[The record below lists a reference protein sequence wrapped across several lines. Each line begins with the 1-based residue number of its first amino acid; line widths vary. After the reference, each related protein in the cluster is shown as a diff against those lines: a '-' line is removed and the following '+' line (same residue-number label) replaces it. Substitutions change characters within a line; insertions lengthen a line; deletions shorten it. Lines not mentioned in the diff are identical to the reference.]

1 MRDTSSRA
9 TEPGL
14 RAGPGSP
21 NAGRAAAGHA
31 DPVAAGHAARVAAA
45 HAALV
50 AAAHAARVAGAHAG
64 RVTAGRA
71 GWAEP
76 AKRRA
81 ATLTSHGRRPWRR
94 AAAGITVAGIA
105 MAAGACGDHAGPVG
119 PAGPEKPDLV
129 VAVVPA
135 EAQAGLYIAQA
146 KGLFTKAGLHVTV
159 KTALSAQTVIPAM
172 LHGGVDVTGG
182 QYVSYIAEQAKGL
195 AKMRILA
202 AGFAL
207 GPHSNEIIA
216 PASAHIRTLADL
228 KGRTIAVNQLSGIGS
243 DLVYTALA
251 SYGITPAQV
260 HLVEMPF
267 PAMPSALAA
276 RRITAAYETEP
287 YVTEAVKRY
296 GVQVVADMDSGATQ
310 DFPLTGYGAL
320 ASWAARYPRTAAAFT
335 RAVVQGDAIAS
346 TNLAVLQRVLAGAL
360 HLSPSITC
368 VMATGTFPTSA
379 NPVQIQRVADLMLQY
394 GQLKQRFSVKP
405 LMGG

>member
-1 MRDTSSRA
+1 MPDTSSRE

-21 NAGRAAAGHA
+21 NTGRAAAAHA
-31 DPVAAGHAARVAAA
+31 SRVAAA
-45 HAALV
+45 QAGLA
-50 AAAHAARVAGAHAG
+50 AAAHADV
-64 RVTAGRA
+64 
-71 GWAEP
+71 AEP
-76 AKRRA
+76 AERWA
-81 ATLTSHGRRPWRR
+81 ATLTGNGRRSRRR
-94 AAAGITVAGIA
+94 AVAGITIAGIA
-105 MAAGACGDHAGPVG
+105 VAAAACGRAGPVG

-129 VAVVPA
+129 VAAVPA

-146 KGLFTKAGLHVTV
+146 EGLFTKAGLHVTV
-159 KTALSAQTVIPAM
+159 KTVISAQTVIPAL

-216 PASAHIRTLADL
+216 PASARIRTLADL
-228 KGRTIAVNQLSGIGS
+228 KGKTIAVNQLSGISS
-243 DLVYTALA
+243 DLVYAALA

-276 RRITAAYETEP
+276 GRITAAYETEP
-287 YVTEAVKRY
+287 YVTEAVKKY
-296 GVQVVADMDSGATQ
+296 GVQAIADMDSGATQ
-310 DFPLTGYGAL
+310 GFPLTGYGAL
-320 ASWAARYPRTAAAFT
+320 ASWAAKYPRTAAAFT

-346 TNLAVLQRVLAGAL
+346 TNLAVLQRVLARAL
-360 HLSPSITC
+360 HLSPSITG

-394 GQLKQRFSVKP
+394 GQLKERFSVKP

>member
-1 MRDTSSRA
+1 
-9 TEPGL
+9 
-14 RAGPGSP
+14 
-21 NAGRAAAGHA
+21 
-31 DPVAAGHAARVAAA
+31 VAAA
-45 HAALV
+45 
-50 AAAHAARVAGAHAG
+50 
-64 RVTAGRA
+64 
-71 GWAEP
+71 
-76 AKRRA
+76 
-81 ATLTSHGRRPWRR
+81 
-94 AAAGITVAGIA
+94 
-105 MAAGACGDHAGPVG
+105 ACGDHGGPVG
-119 PAGPEKPDLV
+119 PAVPEKPDLV

-159 KTALSAQTVIPAM
+159 KTVLSAQTVIPEM

-216 PASAHIRTLADL
+216 PASAHIRTLGDL
-228 KGRTIAVNQLSGIGS
+228 KGRTIAVNQLSGISS
-243 DLVYTALA
+243 DLVYAALA

-276 RRITAAYETEP
+276 GRITAAYETEP
-287 YVTEAVKRY
+287 YVTEAVKKY

-320 ASWAARYPRTAAAFT
+320 ASWVARYPRTAAAFT
-335 RAVVQGDAIAS
+335 WAVVQGDAIAS
-346 TNLAVLQRVLAGAL
+346 TNLAVLQRVLARAL
-360 HLSPSITC
+360 HLSPSITG

-394 GQLKQRFSVKP
+394 GQLKQRFNVKP

>member
-1 MRDTSSRA
+1 MA
-9 TEPGL
+9 T
-14 RAGPGSP
+14 A
-21 NAGRAAAGHA
+21 
-31 DPVAAGHAARVAAA
+31 
-45 HAALV
+45 
-50 AAAHAARVAGAHAG
+50 
-64 RVTAGRA
+64 
-71 GWAEP
+71 
-76 AKRRA
+76 
-81 ATLTSHGRRPWRR
+81 
-94 AAAGITVAGIA
+94 
-105 MAAGACGDHAGPVG
+105 ACGDHAGPG
-119 PAGPEKPDLV
+119 RPAGPEKPDLV

-172 LHGGVDVTGG
+172 LHGAVDVTGG

-228 KGRTIAVNQLSGIGS
+228 KGRAIAVNQLSGIGS

-276 RRITAAYETEP
+276 GRITAAYETEP
-287 YVTEAVKRY
+287 YVTEAVKKY
-296 GVQVVADMDSGATQ
+296 GVQVVADMDSGAIQ

-335 RAVVQGDAIAS
+335 RAVAQGDAIAS
-346 TNLAVLQRVLAGAL
+346 TNLAVLQRVLARAL
-360 HLSPSITC
+360 HLSPSITG

>member
-1 MRDTSSRA
+1 MRVTSCRA

-14 RAGPGSP
+14 RAGSVSP
-21 NAGRAAAGHA
+21 NAGRAAAAHA
-31 DPVAAGHAARVAAA
+31 GPVAAARAAQVAATRAAQVAATRAARVAADRA
-45 HAALV
+45 GCAELAKRWAAALT
-50 AAAHAARVAGAHAG
+50 G
-64 RVTAGRA
+64 
-71 GWAEP
+71 
-76 AKRRA
+76 
-81 ATLTSHGRRPWRR
+81 HGRRRSWRR
-94 AAAGITVAGIA
+94 AAAGVTVAGIA
-105 MAAGACGDHAGPVG
+105 VAAAACGDPGGPVG
-119 PAGPEKPDLV
+119 PAVPEKPDLV

-159 KTALSAQTVIPAM
+159 KTVLSAQTVIPEM

-216 PASAHIRTLADL
+216 PASAHIRTLGDL
-228 KGRTIAVNQLSGIGS
+228 KGRTIAVNQLSGISS
-243 DLVYTALA
+243 DLVYAALA

-276 RRITAAYETEP
+276 GRITAAYETEP
-287 YVTEAVKRY
+287 YVTEAVKKY

-320 ASWAARYPRTAAAFT
+320 ASWVARYPRTAAAFT
-335 RAVVQGDAIAS
+335 WAVVQGDAIAS
-346 TNLAVLQRVLAGAL
+346 TNLAVLQRVLARAL
-360 HLSPSITC
+360 HLSPSITG

-394 GQLKQRFSVKP
+394 GQLKQRFNVES